1 MASKSKLHSLKIN
14 PLKQSLRL
22 VTFVE
27 VQISPQTTRN
37 ALEDKTASGAISSYL
52 SSVFP
57 LALYFFRAFGSQGF
71 IVIVQSGY
79 LSGLDSLCALLG
91 EEDTEGGE
99 HQLQIR
105 DDGHVVDVHQVEF
118 QFFIGI
124 RVVLS
129 VDLGIAGEAGFDLE
143 AELKIREELIVLLRD
158 LRPFRSRPHHAH
170 VALQDVPELGQF
182 VQAALADEAADRRDA
197 VVLVAGGEA
206 GHAVFLGVCAHAAE
220 LIDGELSP
228 VLGEA
233 HLLIDGGAAVIEMDR
248 RRRDQKDRAQE
259 DQRRAGRDNVEGP
272 LDDGVFRL
280 QLRSGDKKNRRVE
293 GLDMDGFLHDDVA
306 DVRQEEADDA
316 LFLAVFGDAVA
327 AAAVHPRD
335 EDGVVSF
342 QFVPDALEAV
352 AVVAELF
359 IDAVEPL
366 ARLSAEGAE
375 ALFVQLVP
383 IDQDRPL
390 HRIEAEIVPVGKIGP
405 DRIQRQLEEKH
416 SEEDPRR
423 VPVFPG
429 KADDEPHDRRA
440 EELGKALGEDEG
452 ADPRIAKKVSVIG
465 TQEEKQ
471 KNAVSEGNIIVISE
485 AVVRQVGEPAEAVQ
499 QPENIKKQNADPEV
513 RKLHAHQVK
522 ALSAFISCFHGY
534 DLPAF
539 VSFMPVRRFR
549 CLDRFFCA

>member
-1 MASKSKLHSLKIN
+1 MTPSYISEEH
-14 PLKQSLRL
+14 
-22 VTFVE
+22 
-27 VQISPQTTRN
+27 ISPQTTRN
-37 ALEDKTASGAISSYL
+37 ALEVKTASGAISSYL

-57 LALYFFRAFGSQGF
+57 LALYFFRAFRSQGF
-71 IVIVQSGY
+71 IVIVHDFRLLDICGSVCGGY
-79 LSGLDSLCALLG
+79 LSGLYSLGALLG
-91 EEDTEGGE
+91 EEDAEGGE
-99 HQLQIR
+99 HQLEIR

-118 QFFIGI
+118 QFLIGI
-124 RVVLS
+124 RVVLP

-143 AELKIREELIVLLRD
+143 AELEVRKEFIVLLRD
-158 LRPFRSRPHHAH
+158 FRPFRSRAHHAH
-170 VALQDVPELGQF
+170 ITLQDVPELWQF
-182 VQAALADEAADRRDA
+182 VQAAFAYEAADRRDA
-197 VVLVAGGEA
+197 VVLVAGREA
-206 GHAVFLGVCAHAAE
+206 GHAVLLGVRAHAAE
-220 LIDGELSP
+220 LIDGELSS

-233 HLLIDGGAAVIEMDR
+233 HLLINRGAAVIEMDR
-248 RRRDQKDRAQE
+248 CRRDQKNRAQE
-259 DQRRAGRDNVEGP
+259 DQRRAGRDDVEGP

-280 QLRSGDKKNRRVE
+280 QLRPAHKKDRRVE

-306 DVRQEEADDA
+306 DMRQEEADDA

-327 AAAVHPRD
+327 ATAVHPRD
-335 EDGVVSF
+335 EDGVVPF
-342 QFVPDALEAV
+342 QLMPDALEAV
-352 AVVAELF
+352 AVVTEFF

-375 ALFVQLVP
+375 ALFVQVVA

-390 HRIEAEIVPVGKIGP
+390 HRIEAEIVPVGEVGP
-405 DRIQRQLEEKH
+405 DRIQHQLNREH

-452 ADPRIAKKVSVIG
+452 ADPRIPEEIAVVG
-465 TQEEKQ
+465 TQEEEQ
-471 KNAVSEGNIIVISE
+471 HNAVSEPHIIVIPE
-485 AVVRQVGEPAEAVQ
+485 AVARQVGEPAEAVQ
-499 QPENIKKQNADPEV
+499 QPENIKKQNTQPEV

-534 DLPAF
+534 DHPAF

-549 CLDRFFCA
+549 CLDRFFFA